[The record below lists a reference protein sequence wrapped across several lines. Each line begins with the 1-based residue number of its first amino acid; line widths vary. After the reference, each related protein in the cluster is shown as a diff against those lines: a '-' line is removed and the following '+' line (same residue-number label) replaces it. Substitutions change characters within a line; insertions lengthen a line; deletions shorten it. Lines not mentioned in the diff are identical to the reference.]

1 MEQLTEIGQ
10 VEFLGNTVLR
20 WGVAGLVALAAVLLL
35 VFVRRVVRSRYEQ
48 MRNTERVELLEVPFR
63 IAQRTT
69 FLFILVV
76 AVAAGLATLDLDDT
90 RRTAVATA
98 AIIALCWQ
106 MGLWL
111 SAALVAWLDH
121 RRTHVLAENRA
132 AAGSLNIIAFVGR
145 MLIWV
150 VVLLL
155 TLDNLGINITALI
168 AGLGIGGIAIAL
180 AVQNILGDL
189 FASLSITFDKPFVVG
204 DFLIVGEFMGT
215 VENIGIKSTRLRSL
229 TGEQIVMSN
238 ADLLSSRVRNYQRMR
253 ERRIVFALGVTYE
266 TPRERLQRIPDLVRK
281 IIEAQEQV
289 RFDRCHF
296 ARFGASSLDFE
307 TVYFVLTADFNRY
320 MDIQQAVNFA
330 IHAAFEQEQIEFA
343 YPTQRLLLPAPAAAT
358 DSEGDQDQGV
368 IVRSS
373 GSS

>member
-20 WGVAGLVALAAVLLL
+20 WGVAAVVALAVLALLL
-35 VFVRRVVRSRYEQ
+35 FVRRAVRSRYQ
-48 MRNTERVELLEVPFR
+48 RMRTTDKVELLEVPFS
-63 IAQRTT
+63 IAQRTA

-76 AVAAGLATLDLDDT
+76 AVAAGLSTLELADT

-111 SAALVAWLDH
+111 SAGLVAWLEH

-132 AAGSLNIIAFVGR
+132 AAGSLNIIAFIGR
-145 MLIWV
+145 MVIWA

-155 TLDNLGINITALI
+155 TLDNLGINVTALI
-168 AGLGIGGIAIAL
+168 AGLGIGGIAVAL
-180 AVQNILGDL
+180 AAQNILGDL
-189 FASLSITFDKPFVVG
+189 FASLSITFDKPFIVG
-204 DFLIVGEFMGT
+204 DFLVVGDFMGT

-229 TGEQIVMSN
+229 TGEQIVMAN
-238 ADLLSSRVRNYQRMR
+238 ADLLSSRVRNFQRMR
-253 ERRIVFALGVTYE
+253 ERRIVFTVGVTYE
-266 TPRERLQRIPDLVRK
+266 TPRAKLERIPATVRA
-281 IIEAQEQV
+281 ILEGQEGV

-296 ARFGASSLDFE
+296 AKFGAFSLDFE

-330 IHAAFEQEQIEFA
+330 IHAAFEAEQIEFA
-343 YPTQRLLLPAPAAAT
+343 YPTQKLLMPAA
-358 DSEGDQDQGV
+358 
-368 IVRSS
+368 SS
-373 GSS
+373 VSPPAGEQART

>member
-1 MEQLTEIGQ
+1 MENLVEIGQ
-10 VEFLGNTVLR
+10 LEFLGNSLLR
-20 WGVAGLVALAAVLLL
+20 WSIAAVIVVAVVVALLALRRL
-35 VFVRRVVRSRYEQ
+35 VRVRYRQ
-48 MRNTERVELLEVPFR
+48 MQQTMQVELLEVPFR
-63 IAQRTT
+63 IVQRTA
-69 FLFILVV
+69 FLFMLVMG
-76 AVAAGLATLDLDDT
+76 VAAGLATLDLSDAQ
-90 RRTAVATA
+90 RTAVATA

-111 SAALVAWLDH
+111 SAALIAWLEH
-121 RRTHVLAENRA
+121 RRVRALADNRA
-132 AAGSLNIIAFVGR
+132 AAGSIDIIAFVGR
-145 MLIWV
+145 LLIWV

-204 DFLIVGEFMGT
+204 DFLVVGDFMGT

-238 ADLLSSRVRNYQRMR
+238 ADLLSSRMRNFQRMR
-253 ERRIVFALGVTYE
+253 ERRIVFTLGVTYE
-266 TPRERLQRIPDLVRK
+266 TPRERLQRIPALVRQ
-281 IIEAQEQV
+281 IIESQEQV

-296 ARFGASSLDFE
+296 ARFGVSSLDFE

-320 MDIQQAVNFA
+320 MDIQQNVNFA
-330 IHAAFEQEQIEFA
+330 IHAAFEERGIEFA
-343 YPTQRLLLPAPAAAT
+343 YPTQKLVVPDSRALPFAG
-358 DSEGDQDQGV
+358 E
-368 IVRSS
+368 SS
-373 GSS
+373 IQ